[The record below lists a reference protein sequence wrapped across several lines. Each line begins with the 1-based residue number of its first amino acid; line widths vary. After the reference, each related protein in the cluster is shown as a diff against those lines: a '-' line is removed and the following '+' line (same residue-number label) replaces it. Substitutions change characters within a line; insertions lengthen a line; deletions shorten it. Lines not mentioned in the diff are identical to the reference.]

1 MSPEHEDRSS
11 ESGVRAQEAI
21 VRALTEELSHLDPES
36 PAAAGLRTQL
46 VEESGR
52 LAFRVASGDVTRGPE
67 PTIRDSDQTSAKH
80 RRPRVLIVED
90 DDGTRTA
97 LAGWLVGNY
106 DVATARDGQEGFAL
120 ASAST
125 PDVIVTDLWMP
136 RVDGMSMVNRLRRV
150 EAMRSI
156 PVIFLTGQTATER
169 DRAGIASVAI
179 AYLPK
184 PIDLDALEHALRAA
198 LQPLPQPSPAERGRE
213 GLERA

>member
-1 MSPEHEDRSS
+1 MPPEHDRSS

-52 LAFRVASGDVTRGPE
+52 LAFRVASGDVAGGPE
-67 PTIRDSDQTSAKH
+67 PTIRDSEQTSGK
-80 RRPRVLIVED
+80 RRRSRVLIVED

-97 LAGWLVGNY
+97 LAGWLAGNY
-106 DVATARDGQEGFAL
+106 DVVTARDGQEGFAL

-150 EAMRSI
+150 EAVRNI

-169 DRAGIASVAI
+169 DRAGIASVAV

-184 PIDLDALEHALRAA
+184 PIDLEALEHALRAA
-198 LQPLPQPSPAERGRE
+198 LQPLPRPSPAERGRE